1 MNYVKTLINY
11 SAKGFI
17 AKFLPDYFFKKIPD
31 TILIEPTNICNLS
44 CPVCPTTFGMNRVN
58 GFLKFDLFKSII
70 DELKEY
76 KKKPRIEFA
85 FAGEPMLH
93 KEIYSF
99 IKYASDNSHDV
110 YISTNVTAINE
121 NNARKLIESGLGSI
135 HLCIDGFSNKSH
147 DTYRVG
153 SDFKI
158 IKRNIETFMRV
169 KSELKSNKTFVQIQT
184 LLTSLSVPEK
194 NEMIEWA
201 KKIGANAIYFKSL
214 SMKLGHSNRVEHHVV
229 EDIKKKWS
237 FLVPVE
243 DKFKR
248 KKYSLEKPYCSI
260 PLNSSVIYWNGDLGL
275 CCCDYDNSVMKFNIK
290 KNGFL
295 KTLFSKEVIKIRRLG
310 VKKKH
315 SICLDCDLGNA
326 DDMGFQAFKQTKN

>member
-1 MNYVKTLINY
+1 MNFIKTFINY
-11 SAKGFI
+11 KIKGLA

-31 TILIEPTNICNLS
+31 SILIEPTNICNLS
-44 CPVCPTTFGMNRVN
+44 CPVCPTTFGMKRVN

-70 DELKEY
+70 DELKKF

-93 KEIYSF
+93 KDIYSF
-99 IKYASDNSHDV
+99 IKYAKENSHEV

-121 NNARKLIESGLGSI
+121 KNAKNLIESGLSSI

-147 DTYRVG
+147 DTYRIG
-153 SDFKI
+153 SDFNI

-169 KSELKSNKTFVQIQT
+169 KSELKAKTPFVQIQT

-194 NEMIEWA
+194 NEMVEWA

-214 SMKLGHSNRVEHHVV
+214 SMKLGHSDKIEKYVI

-237 FLVPVE
+237 FLVPEE
-243 DKFKR
+243 DKYKR
-248 KKYSLEKPYCSI
+248 KKYTLKKSYCSI
-260 PLNSSVIYWNGDLGL
+260 PVNSSVIYWNGDLGL
-275 CCCDYDNSVMKFNIK
+275 CCCDYDNSIMNLNIK
-290 KNGFL
+290 ENGYIN
-295 KTLFSKEVIKIRRLG
+295 TLFSKEVIKTRRLG
-310 VKKKH
+310 LNKKH
-315 SICLDCDLGNA
+315 HICKDCDLGNA
-326 DDMGFQAFKQTKN
+326 DDMGYQAFKADTL